1 MRGFNTVTCKFLSNL
16 SRSRKFGVT
25 AVTHGR
31 CKHHGINDPKFYRN
45 SVLAVEDLVTQSQ
58 TYQVGQ
64 YLEVF
69 LYAENG
75 GRRPYR
81 GIIQDCIDGE
91 WEIRFM
97 EMKGDAY
104 VWPVKDD
111 VSLVPGSDR
120 SCHLQL

>member
-1 MRGFNTVTCKFLSNL
+1 MDQRKRPTNVFDCSNADWVT
-16 SRSRKFGVT
+16 R
-25 AVTHGR
+25 
-31 CKHHGINDPKFYRN
+31 
-45 SVLAVEDLVTQSQ
+45 SQ

-75 GRRPYR
+75 ARRPYR

-97 EMKGDAY
+97 EKMGDAY

-111 VSLVPGSDR
+111 VSLVPGSDISQILPPPTLIGR
-120 SCHLQL
+120 GKFKFIS